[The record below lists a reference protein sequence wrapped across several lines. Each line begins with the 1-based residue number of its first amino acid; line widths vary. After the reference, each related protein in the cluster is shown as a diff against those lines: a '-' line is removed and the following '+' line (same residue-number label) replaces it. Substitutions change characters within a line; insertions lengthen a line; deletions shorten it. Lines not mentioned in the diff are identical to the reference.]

1 MLLYP
6 RRRRGPRGRGNGM
19 GTSKRRRIEPTHD
32 WQLLLPLF
40 RWPEQERYEEIHP
53 LMLFNVSVAERAAEV
68 RTSASTLYRRLDRFA
83 QEGMESLFDAPAA
96 KRRRLPP
103 AMRRLI
109 VDLKAEYPRFN
120 LHEIANVV
128 RAAFGRKPDVR
139 SVERVLSE
147 EPVPLKIVRNYP
159 PYHESEDPREGREA
173 IVTLRLDGWS
183 VKAIAGYLEVHHS
196 TVYRALERWK
206 GGGFK
211 GLADGSP
218 GRPPGVRKADFAAVE
233 AIRKLAQNPGLGAFR
248 IHAAM
253 RQMGFDLSRATCG
266 RILATIREVYGY
278 EKPQSGDG
286 STRAMP
292 FAASERHQIWSA
304 DVRHLDMVDEGFVG
318 GKAYSVTIMDNYSR
332 AILSSALTRRQDLS
346 AFLSVLY
353 RAVER
358 HGAPGTLVT
367 DSGSVFLSKRAKAV
381 YAKLGVSKEEIE
393 KGRPW
398 QNYSETTFGI
408 QRRMA
413 DWHFARAESWAEL
426 AEAHDRFV
434 LDYNVQEHFAHQR
447 CEDGR
452 RSPGEVLSWI
462 SGLRFHP
469 EDLERAFFSERFS
482 RVLDASGY
490 ATLMRWR
497 LYGEEALAGKEANLW
512 LLENTLTLEHA
523 SEPLSAY
530 EVAHDAAG
538 SPDDARG
545 RSGRLAAVRKPTLF
559 ETSYV
564 AGQMRLF
571 SLAETLGEDGWLKVL
586 RLRDYAPRSS
596 RQPEMLQQVLFTY
609 TDAI

>member
-1 MLLYP
+1 
-6 RRRRGPRGRGNGM
+6 
-19 GTSKRRRIEPTHD
+19 
-32 WQLLLPLF
+32 
-40 RWPEQERYEEIHP
+40 
-53 LMLFNVSVAERAAEV
+53 
-68 RTSASTLYRRLDRFA
+68 
-83 QEGMESLFDAPAA
+83 
-96 KRRRLPP
+96 
-103 AMRRLI
+103 
-109 VDLKAEYPRFN
+109 
-120 LHEIANVV
+120 
-128 RAAFGRKPDVR
+128 
-139 SVERVLSE
+139 
-147 EPVPLKIVRNYP
+147 
-159 PYHESEDPREGREA
+159 
-173 IVTLRLDGWS
+173 
-183 VKAIAGYLEVHHS
+183 
-196 TVYRALERWK
+196 
-206 GGGFK
+206 
-211 GLADGSP
+211 
-218 GRPPGVRKADFAAVE
+218 
-233 AIRKLAQNPGLGAFR
+233 
-248 IHAAM
+248 
-253 RQMGFDLSRATCG
+253 
-266 RILATIREVYGY
+266 
-278 EKPQSGDG
+278 
-286 STRAMP
+286 
-292 FAASERHQIWSA
+292 
-304 DVRHLDMVDEGFVG
+304 MVDEGLVG
-318 GKAYSVTIMDNYSR
+318 SKAYAVAVMDNYSR
-332 AILSSALTRRQDLS
+332 AILASAVTRRQDLS

-434 LDYNVQEHFAHQR
+434 LDYNAQEHFAHQR
-447 CEDGR
+447 REDGR

-462 SGLRFHP
+462 SGIRFHP
-469 EDLERAFFSERFS
+469 KDLERAFFSERFS

-497 LYGEEALAGKEANLW
+497 LYGEEALAGEEADLW

-523 SEPLSAY
+523 GEPLSAY
-530 EVAHDAAG
+530 EVARDAAG
-538 SPDDARG
+538 APDDVRG

-559 ETSYV
+559 ESSYV

-586 RLRDYAPRSS
+586 RLEDYAPRSA